1 MVCFLIIM
9 IVCVYFLGVGLIE
22 GMGVVGIDVIDWF
35 LELLDFFLNELV
47 DLVGLFVLK
56 KKEIVVCCKIRNKL
70 FKYLKLI

>member
-22 GMGVVGIDVIDWF
+22 GMGVVGVDVIDWF
-35 LELLDFFLNELV
+35 SELLDFFLNELV

-56 KKEIVVCCKIRNKL
+56 EKEIVVCC
-70 FKYLKLI
+70 

>member
-56 KKEIVVCCKIRNKL
+56 KKEIVVCCKMRNIL

>member
-22 GMGVVGIDVIDWF
+22 GMGVVGVDVIDWF

-47 DLVGLFVLK
+47 DLVGLFVF
-56 KKEIVVCCKIRNKL
+56 KEKRNSCL
-70 FKYLKLI
+70 L

>member
-22 GMGVVGIDVIDWF
+22 GMGVVGVDVIDWF

-56 KKEIVVCCKIRNKL
+56 EKEIVVCC
-70 FKYLKLI
+70 

>member
-22 GMGVVGIDVIDWF
+22 GMGVVGVDVIDWF

-56 KKEIVVCCKIRNKL
+56 KKEIVVCCKNEK
-70 FKYLKLI
+70 

>member
-56 KKEIVVCCKIRNKL
+56 EKEIVVCC
-70 FKYLKLI
+70 